1 MAVRTGTGPRP
12 PEAHKG
18 NIVLPQRDNK
28 RAAAWGW
35 RLNAPDVAGARP
47 SLAAAACGALLGLLG
62 AALITA
68 VDYFTTEY
76 VFTRVYS
83 E

>member
-35 RLNAPDVAGARP
+35 RLNTPDLDRARP
-47 SLAAAACGALLGLLG
+47 SFAAAARGALLGLLG

-68 VDYFTTEY
+68 VGN
-76 VFTRVYS
+76 YS
-83 E
+83 GWRAGIGG